1 MKGFVFF
8 DLDGTLLNNKSD
20 VDPNVIK
27 VIDDLEKNDYE
38 PIIATGRTVFEVRH
52 IMEKT
57 GISSI
62 ISMNGQSG
70 IYRGKEV
77 FEKTMDVEILKRLKD
92 MALSRNEHVAFYNAE
107 KIGITGHNDT
117 ARKAYELIHEAV
129 PNINGSLYE
138 DEKINMVLVLSEIG
152 DKEYKA
158 AFPELSFI
166 RNGPA
171 SMDVIPKGGS
181 KAAGIK
187 TFLET
192 LKIGGLPTY
201 AFGDGLN
208 DIEMFELVDYGIAM
222 GNARDALKEKASY
235 VTETNMNNGIEQ
247 GLKHYNL
254 I

>member
-1 MKGFVFF
+1 MKGLVFF

-20 VDPNVIK
+20 VDPDVVELIETLK
-27 VIDDLEKNDYE
+27 KNDYE
-38 PIIATGRTVFEVRH
+38 PIIATGRTIFEIKH

-62 ISMNGQSG
+62 ISMNGQLG

-77 FEKTMDVEILKRLKD
+77 FEKTMDIEVLKRLKD
-92 MALSRNEHVAFYNAE
+92 MALSRNEHVAFYNADR
-107 KIGITGHNDT
+107 IGITGHNDT
-117 ARKAYELIHEAV
+117 ARKAYELIHEPIPA
-129 PNINGSLYE
+129 IDGSMYE
-138 DEKINMVLVLSEIG
+138 KEKINMVLVLSETG
-152 DKEYKA
+152 DKEYME

-171 SMDVIPKGGS
+171 SMDIIPKGGS

-192 LKIGGLPTY
+192 LKISGLPTY

-222 GNARDALKEKASY
+222 GNAREALKEKASY

-247 GLKHYNL
+247 GLKHYHL